1 MDDLVL
7 VTFFLVLGLFTGFA
21 AGMLGIGGGII
32 LVPSL
37 FYSLP
42 LIGVGQNSLAYT
54 VIGTSLFCG
63 TFASFS
69 SAVTNY
75 INNNIDK
82 HQLFL
87 FAIGSVLASSIA
99 PLFVVKINSSIL
111 KVIFGTVLILVVI
124 KMLFEINQK
133 EQSSFHISEKY
144 LPFLGIFTGTLAG
157 MTGIGG
163 GVLFVPILT
172 YFYAVNLKRSIGTSS
187 AVIFFTM
194 LSSAISYGVMKTG
207 TQSSYQL
214 GFINFFAGVPISIGA
229 MVGAVFG
236 VKVVHKTPIIVVKR
250 IFSLFL
256 IIIILRMMIYQ

>member
-1 MDDLVL
+1 MDDLIIV
-7 VTFFLVLGLFTGFA
+7 VFFIILGLFTGFA

-37 FYSLP
+37 FFSLP
-42 LIGVGQNSLAYT
+42 LVGVGQNSLAYT

-63 TFASFS
+63 TFASLS

-75 INNNIDK
+75 RINNIDK
-82 HQLFL
+82 QRLFL
-87 FAIGSVLASSIA
+87 FAAGSVLAASLT

-111 KVIFGTVLILVVI
+111 KIIFGTVLILVVI
-124 KMLFEINQK
+124 KMLFEMNQK
-133 EQSSFHISEKY
+133 EQSSFRISEKY
-144 LPFLGIFTGTLAG
+144 LPVLGIFTGILAA

-194 LSSAISYGVMKTG
+194 LSSAVSYSIMKSG
-207 TQSSYQL
+207 TQSGYQL
-214 GFINFFAGVPISIGA
+214 GFINLFAGIPISIGA
-229 MVGAVFG
+229 MIGAVFG
-236 VKVVHKTPIIVVKR
+236 VKVVHKIPVLVVKR
-250 IFSLFL
+250 IFSVFL